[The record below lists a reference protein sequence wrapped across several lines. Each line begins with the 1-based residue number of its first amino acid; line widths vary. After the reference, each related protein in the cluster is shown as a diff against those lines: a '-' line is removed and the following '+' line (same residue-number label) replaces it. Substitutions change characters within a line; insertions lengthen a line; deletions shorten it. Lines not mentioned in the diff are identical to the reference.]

1 MEPLPYSLQS
11 LLPSEDPTTSIALLI
26 LLFGKYSL
34 DFYCVYSSVLSPLV
48 RKTKKACDRYEQK
61 YYRGEWGE
69 EEARLPGFKC
79 TFHHFLAR
87 DWTFLASF
95 LICKEGTIWS
105 PTLWN
110 CGEDQISRCT
120 YSACETHSSTEY
132 WHNARTVL
140 RSCPGSM
147 VRGETPWSRRAQGL
161 ICLSIT
167 GGRAL
172 SYCFLGSKKKKK
184 RPQAGSHFIFD
195 IWDQDMFSSYL
206 SQTLLSAH
214 FNVWTA

>member
-11 LLPSEDPTTSIALLI
+11 LLPLEDPTTSIALMI

-34 DFYCVYSSVLSPLV
+34 NFYCVYSIVLSTLV
-48 RKTKKACDRYEQK
+48 RMTKKGCNRYEQK

-95 LICKEGTIWS
+95 LICKGGMIWMIWS
-105 PTLWN
+105 LWN

-120 YSACETHSSTEY
+120 YSVCETHSSTEY
-132 WHNARTVL
+132 WHNAKTVL
-140 RSCPGSM
+140 VLSWQHGS
-147 VRGETPWSRRAQGL
+147 W
-161 ICLSIT
+161 
-167 GGRAL
+167 
-172 SYCFLGSKKKKK
+172 
-184 RPQAGSHFIFD
+184 
-195 IWDQDMFSSYL
+195 WN
-206 SQTLLSAH
+206 TLE
-214 FNVWTA
+214 